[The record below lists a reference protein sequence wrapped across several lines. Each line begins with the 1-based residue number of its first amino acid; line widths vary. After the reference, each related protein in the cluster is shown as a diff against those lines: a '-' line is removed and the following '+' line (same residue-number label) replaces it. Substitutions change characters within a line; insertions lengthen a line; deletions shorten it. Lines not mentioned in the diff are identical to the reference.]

1 MIDGE
6 LVNCN
11 WCAIERTVAALTGK
25 AYTRTMGEGLS
36 RAPKAVN
43 QIQRLF
49 HRFVN
54 KINIFPRLVVSI
66 GIYFDIGQLIE

>member
-6 LVNCN
+6 VVNCN
-11 WCAIERTVAALTGK
+11 WCAIECTVDAVTGK
-25 AYTRTMGEGLS
+25 AYTSTIGEGLS

-43 QIQRLF
+43 QIERLF

-54 KINIFPRLVVSI
+54 KINIFPDL
-66 GIYFDIGQLIE
+66 